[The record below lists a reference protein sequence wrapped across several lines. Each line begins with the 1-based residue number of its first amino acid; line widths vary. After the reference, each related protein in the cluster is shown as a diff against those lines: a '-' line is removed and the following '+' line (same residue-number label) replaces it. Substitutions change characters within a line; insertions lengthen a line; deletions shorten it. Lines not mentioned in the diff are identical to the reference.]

1 MSSTPKTETLLQI
14 FKFSNELGETIEWTP
29 SQRQMMEIIL
39 NAGDETVDQKSFI
52 QIETPTRFG
61 KSSSVAAA
69 LLMRCG
75 MKERWAIVA
84 GTADKAHIIM
94 NYFISYALENTI
106 SRKLLQNNESLDK
119 LKQERNKTKL
129 TFSSGF
135 EIEVFSADSRNKQ
148 ATGNAVMGFGAPY
161 VILDEAALVDDDIEA
176 KIFRMIAGFS
186 TTKHCYIKIG
196 NPFKRNHFLKS
207 HNDPDFHKVWWDYKI
222 GIAEGRYTAEYV
234 EKARNKPNFS
244 VLYEVKF
251 PDADSVDDKGWSQLV
266 SEEDIEAVMVEGGSG
281 FGFLKLGIDPSGE
294 GTNFTSVVKRY
305 RNYAVILF
313 KERVIDQYQLTEKM
327 VNWKNKVRDT
337 EGMMPMGYWIDKI
350 GIGNGFYETMRRD
363 LENVWGVNVG
373 LDPIDKGGFTNLRA
387 EAYWAIRTA
396 IKTKAI
402 SLEKNDDWFQLAQ
415 VKYRTILEGKKGK
428 IQIMSKEEMRAN
440 GIDSPDVADA
450 LMLTYTQ
457 LDPLTSIDLT
467 SEGLYN
473 DKDDATFDKYAP
485 LNEIF

>member
-1 MSSTPKTETLLQI
+1 MSSTPKVDKLTQI
-14 FKFSNELGETIEWTP
+14 YQFTNELGEKITWTL
-29 SQRQMMEIIL
+29 SQREMMEVIL
-39 NAGDETVDQKSFI
+39 NTGAGGKSYV

-69 LLMRCG
+69 LLMRCT

-94 NYFISYALENTI
+94 NYFIGYALENTI
-106 SRKLLQNNESLDK
+106 SRELLKSGESLDK

-186 TTKHCYIKIG
+186 TSKHCYIKIG

-207 HNDPDFHKVWWDYKI
+207 HNDPDFHHIWWDYKV
-222 GIAEGRYTAEYV
+222 GIAEGRYTTEYV
-234 EKARNKPNFS
+234 EKARNKPNFN

-251 PDADSVDDKGWSQLV
+251 PDADAVDERGWSYLL
-266 SEEDIEAVMVEGGSG
+266 SNEDIEAVFVERGSG
-281 FGFLKLGIDPSGE
+281 FGFLKVGIDPSGE

-305 RNYAVILF
+305 RNYACKLL
-313 KERVIDQYQLTEKM
+313 KERVIDQFKLTEWM
-327 VNWKNKVRDT
+327 VKWKNDVKQT
-337 EGMMPMGYWIDKI
+337 EGIMPMAYYVDKI
-350 GIGNGFYETMRRD
+350 GIGNGHYETLRRD
-363 LENVWGVNVG
+363 LENVYGINVG
-373 LDPIDKGGFTNLRA
+373 VAPFDEEGFVNLRA
-387 EAYWAIRTA
+387 ENFWKIRND
-396 IKTKAI
+396 IKTKKL
-402 SLEKNDDWFQLAQ
+402 SLEKDEDWFQLAQ
-415 VKYRTILEGKKGK
+415 VKYRTKLEGKRGK
-428 IQIMSKEEMRAN
+428 IEIMSKEEMRAN

-450 LMLTYTQ
+450 LALTYSHP
-457 LDPLTSIDLT
+457 DPF
-467 SEGLYN
+467 
-473 DKDDATFDKYAP
+473 ATFDIDIYEADNKVDNYDKFAP
-485 LNEIF
+485 ISEIF

>member
-1 MSSTPKTETLLQI
+1 MSLTPKVDKLSSV
-14 FKFSNELGETIEWTP
+14 FKFSNELGEKIEWTL
-29 SQRQMMEIIL
+29 SQRQMMEVIL
-39 NAGDETVDQKSFI
+39 NTGAGGKSYV

-75 MKERWAIVA
+75 MKEKWAIVA

-106 SRKLLQNNESLDK
+106 SRKLLQSRESLDK

-207 HNDPDFHKVWWDYKI
+207 HKDPDFHNIWWDYKT
-222 GIAEGRYTAEYV
+222 GIAEGRYTQEYI
-234 EKARNKPNFS
+234 EKARNKPNFG

-251 PDADSVDDKGWSQLV
+251 PDADAIDDKGWSSLLT
-266 SEEDIEAVMVEGGSG
+266 EDDIQAVMVENGSG
-281 FGFLKLGIDPSGE
+281 FGFLKVGCDPSGE
-294 GTNFTSVVKRY
+294 GNNFNTVVKRY
-305 RNYAVILF
+305 RNYADIILKERILDQF
-313 KERVIDQYQLTEKM
+313 LLTERVI
-327 VNWKNKVRDT
+327 NWRNQIRDK
-337 EGMMPMGYWIDKI
+337 EGLLPLGYFVDRI
-350 GIGNGFYETMRRD
+350 GIGEGYYQTMRQD
-363 LENVWGVNVG
+363 LENVYGINVG
-373 LDPIDKGGFTNLRA
+373 LNAFDHESFVNLRA
-387 EAYWAIRTA
+387 EAYWKLRED
-396 IKTKAI
+396 IKTKRLH
-402 SLEKNDDWFQLAQ
+402 LEKKEDWLQLAQ
-415 VKYRTILEGKKGK
+415 IKYRTKLEGRKGK
-428 IQIMSKEEMRAN
+428 IEIMGKQEMLAN
-440 GIDSPDVADA
+440 GIESPDVADA
-450 LMLTYTQ
+450 LMLTYTTP
-457 LDPLTSIDLT
+457 DPLSTPFYAEEPMNQNASQ
-467 SEGLYN
+467 GQW
-473 DKDDATFDKYAP
+473 DKFLP
-485 LNEIF
+485 FNEI